1 MTKREAKI
9 ASFARFMDRNF
20 NHKDTLVTTDEGTTL
35 IQFRDTNLDHLTGLR
50 RQRPKGPNSGQLME
64 AGIQGKEAVSD
75 VLGDYDMNAK
85 YGDLKINLLPKL
97 EKTLDGG
104 YLAVYKGKNPILQS
118 GSYYLTDADK
128 TAAFGLRPT
137 QRLQRESSK
146 YTTDKGVSAL
156 FTTRDLTRENLDD
169 FEFHPI
175 RSVATIEHGS
185 EKGRMVYKDPSHE
198 GPLNGKPLERGQ
210 EWVQQ
215 QVAQNQADQL
225 KGFTKERRT
234 DYTRISKGLL
244 KQVGDRVNERSSEEV
259 KEVGDPPSPNP

>member
-1 MTKREAKI
+1 MTREAKHV
-9 ASFARFMDRNF
+9 ASFARFMNQHF

-35 IQFRDTNLDHLTGLR
+35 IQFKDTNLDHLTGLR
-50 RQRPKGPNSGQLME
+50 RQRPKGPNNGQLME
-64 AGIQGKEAVSD
+64 AGLEGSEAVDD

-85 YGDLKINLLPKL
+85 YGKVKLDLLPKL

-137 QRLQRESSK
+137 QRLQRETSK

-185 EKGRMVYKDPSHE
+185 EKGRLVYKDSEHE

-215 QVAQNQADQL
+215 QVVQNQADQL
-225 KGFTKERRT
+225 KGFTKERRS

-244 KQVGDRVNERSSEEV
+244 KQVGDRVNDRAGDAE
-259 KEVGDPPSPNP
+259 KAAGDPPSPSP